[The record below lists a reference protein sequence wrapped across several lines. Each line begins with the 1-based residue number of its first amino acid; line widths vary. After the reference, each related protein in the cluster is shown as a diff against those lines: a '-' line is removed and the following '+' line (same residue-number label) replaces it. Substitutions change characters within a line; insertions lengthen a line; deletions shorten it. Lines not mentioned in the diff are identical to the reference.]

1 MRTESWSYAE
11 KKAYEEA
18 TIRQLRNDVDATKLL
33 IEQKLQPVMEKRTSE
48 LKLIE
53 DMAEKLQ
60 NDSKQFAYQT
70 RNIKRIEKQ
79 CSPYEPNIAQSNKPS
94 VRSQFKNLH
103 STLKSKIIKLKSK
116 DRSKSKTNLIGFCCS
131 IRLCCGKQQNIE
143 DSSEI
148 EDFGNKDYGIDNDSY
163 SVCNSFDDIENEFAK
178 AKRRISLELQS
189 NHSTE
194 VPCTKSKR

>member
-1 MRTESWSYAE
+1 MLHSSW
-11 KKAYEEA
+11 
-18 TIRQLRNDVDATKLL
+18 TKLL
-33 IEQKLQPVMEKRTSE
+33 SLSRFKPVTEKRTSE

-103 STLKSKIIKLKSK
+103 STLKSEIIKLKSK
-116 DRSKSKTNLIGFCCS
+116 DRSKVRVLRCEMFEAVKPQGTYQCGRS
-131 IRLCCGKQQNIE
+131 ILRCTFYMI
-143 DSSEI
+143 
-148 EDFGNKDYGIDNDSY
+148 DYGLLAHMIRTFHAKNPGKEQNEIDW
-163 SVCNSFDDIENEFAK
+163 V
-178 AKRRISLELQS
+178 LLQYK
-189 NHSTE
+189 TLLWKT
-194 VPCTKSKR
+194 TKY